1 MIDICFFTEKFK
13 VSKTVKNVHLRCKF
27 TIRMCNSCIYVSH
40 YKFIGIVNSQS
51 KCNSSKEA
59 ALSAKNSSINF
70 KKKAKNN
77 KKGG

>member
-1 MIDICFFTEKFK
+1 MSFYNQAEKIKNEKF
-13 VSKTVKNVHLRCKF
+13 
-27 TIRMCNSCIYVSH
+27 
-40 YKFIGIVNSQS
+40 VNSQS

>member
-40 YKFIGIVNSQS
+40 YKFIGI
-51 KCNSSKEA
+51 
-59 ALSAKNSSINF
+59 AKKLF
-70 KKKAKNN
+70 
-77 KKGG
+77 

>member
-1 MIDICFFTEKFK
+1 MLSYSKSLGFLGDFDFLFEK
-13 VSKTVKNVHLRCKF
+13 HL
-27 TIRMCNSCIYVSH
+27 
-40 YKFIGIVNSQS
+40 IGRLPRISVNSQS

>member
-1 MIDICFFTEKFK
+1 MRRGK
-13 VSKTVKNVHLRCKF
+13 VQRGKDKIVTIFLKN
-27 TIRMCNSCIYVSH
+27 
-40 YKFIGIVNSQS
+40 VNSQS

-77 KKGG
+77 KKGD

>member
-1 MIDICFFTEKFK
+1 MCHYNHFTTEEREKSRVLK
-13 VSKTVKNVHLRCKF
+13 AQGLS
-27 TIRMCNSCIYVSH
+27 IRE
-40 YKFIGIVNSQS
+40 IVNSQS